1 MSTQSGGRSAFVVGA
16 GILISRALGLL
27 RTTFFAH
34 YFGAGAAADAFN
46 AASKIPNAI
55 RNLLGEGTL
64 SAAFVPA
71 YSRLLDRSD
80 PRASRALA
88 AAVLGL
94 LLVAV
99 SILTIAGVL
108 LAPLLT
114 QIAAPGWDAPKR
126 ELTTQLTRIMF
137 PMTGLMVLSGWCL
150 GVQNS
155 HKRFFWSYASAALWS
170 LAQIVLLWGW
180 GARANDMAQ
189 LAWWLAWATL
199 AGAALQVAAQL
210 PEVFRLVG
218 PLRPT
223 LDRAAEGVM
232 PMLRN
237 VVPVVTALGVVQ
249 ISSFVDLQ
257 IASFLPDGAQSN
269 LVYASTLG
277 LLPVAI
283 FGVSVAASSLPDLSR
298 DSGAMN
304 MDALLERLRSGWQR
318 VLFYIVPSAVVFV
331 AFGNYCV
338 GIIYRSGAFQ
348 ASEQRAVH
356 AVLAAFAVGLV
367 SFGSV
372 KLLSSVYYALQDYQ
386 TPLRSSIMSIV
397 VSAVTAASLAFAF
410 RRSPY
415 AAAAIAFGSA
425 LGSYVNLSL
434 LVRGLHRRIGPLY
447 TPAMWAG
454 TRRIVVASVCALLI
468 SAALSALIQR
478 EWPTVHPRLAG
489 PPVLVVFAVV
499 YLVVAWWMGSG
510 EAARW
515 LRRAPRQASA
525 NAR

>member
-1 MSTQSGGRSAFVVGA
+1 MSAESAGRSAMVVGA
-16 GILISRALGLL
+16 GILISRVLGLL
-27 RTTFFAH
+27 RVTFFAH
-34 YFGAGAAADAFN
+34 FFGASAAADAFN

-64 SAAFVPA
+64 SAAFVPT
-71 YSRLLDRSD
+71 YSRLLARSD
-80 PRASRALA
+80 ARASRALA

-99 SILTIAGVL
+99 SVLSIAGVL
-108 LAPLLT
+108 LAPWLT
-114 QIAAPGWDAPKR
+114 QFAAPGFDESKR
-126 ELTTQLTRIMF
+126 ALTTQLTRVMF

-170 LAQIVLLWGW
+170 IAQIALLWGW
-180 GARANDMAQ
+180 GTRASSMSE

-199 AGAALQVAAQL
+199 AGAGLQVAAQL

-249 ISSFVDLQ
+249 ISSFIDLQ

-298 DSGAMN
+298 ESGAMN
-304 MDALLERLRSGWQR
+304 IEALLERLRAGWQR
-318 VLFYIVPSAVVFV
+318 VLFYIVPSAFVFV
-331 AFGNYCV
+331 VFGNYCV
-338 GIIYRSGAFQ
+338 GIVYRTGAFQ
-348 ASEQRAVH
+348 AADERAVH

-372 KLLSSVYYALQDYQ
+372 KLLSSVYYAMQDYK
-386 TPLRSSIMSIV
+386 TPLRASIVSIV
-397 VSAVTAASLAFAF
+397 VSALASASMAFSF
-410 RRSPY
+410 RSSPY
-415 AAAAIAFGSA
+415 AAAAIALGSA

-434 LVRGLHRRIGPLY
+434 LARGLRQRVGPLY
-447 TPAMWAG
+447 TAGMWVG
-454 TRRIVVASVCALLI
+454 TRRIILASVAATLLTFAVHALM
-468 SAALSALIQR
+468 QR
-478 EWPTVHPRLAG
+478 AWPNAHPRLVG
-489 PPVLVVFAVV
+489 PPVLLVFGVS
-499 YLVVAWWMGSG
+499 YLAAAWWTGSG

-515 LRRAPRQASA
+515 LRRAPRGTAG
-525 NAR
+525 AR